1 MLFTEANSEI
11 LDGIEDLGLMPNG
24 AHLYRKPNTAG
35 GHTYYTDECGVMAMI
50 WDTCLAHR
58 STVMAALL
66 YEEHH
71 IRKEQEAKRKQSIS
85 GYVDSK
91 QAESVRGSFLNPVPK
106 DKVE

>member
-58 STVMAALL
+58 SSVLAALL

-71 IRKEQEAKRKQSIS
+71 IRKEQEAKREQSIS

-91 QAESVRGSFLNPVPK
+91 QKEAIRVSFLNPIPEN
-106 DKVE
+106 KVE